1 MERTV
6 QMVKILKMRQALLI
20 LFLLFGF
27 SGHAQKAEVEQTI
40 QTFFEGFHAKDTLKI
55 KSTCSDK
62 LVLQSISETAK
73 GNKFS
78 TETPKDFLISMAT
91 IPADMQFEER
101 ILSYNIQVDGT
112 MAHAWTPYEFYINGK
127 FSHKGVNAFTL
138 FKTAEGW
145 KIVHLIDTR
154 RK

>member
-1 MERTV
+1 M
-6 QMVKILKMRQALLI
+6 MRSLI
-20 LFLLFGF
+20 LVLLLFGI
-27 SGHAQKAEVEQTI
+27 SGQAQKAEVQQTI
-40 QTFFEGFHAKDTLKI
+40 QTFFEGFHARDTLKI

-62 LVLQSISETAK
+62 LVLQSISESAK

-78 TETPKDFLISMAT
+78 EESPKEFYVSMAT
-91 IPADMQFEER
+91 IPAQMQFEER
-101 ILSYNIQVDGT
+101 ILDYNIQIDGT

-145 KIVHLIDTR
+145 RIVHLIDTR

>member
-1 MERTV
+1 MI
-6 QMVKILKMRQALLI
+6 KSLI
-20 LFLLFGF
+20 LVLLLLGI
-27 SGHAQKAEVEQTI
+27 SGQAQKAEVQQTI
-40 QTFFEGFHAKDTLKI
+40 QTFFEGFHARDTLKI

-62 LVLQSISETAK
+62 LVLQSISESAK

-78 TETPKDFLISMAT
+78 EESPKEFYVSMAT
-91 IPADMQFEER
+91 IPAEMQFEER
-101 ILSYNIQVDGT
+101 ILDYNIQIDGT

>member
-1 MERTV
+1 M
-6 QMVKILKMRQALLI
+6 MKSLI
-20 LFLLFGF
+20 LVLLLLGI
-27 SGHAQKAEVEQTI
+27 SGQAQKAEVQQTI
-40 QTFFEGFHAKDTLKI
+40 QTFFEGFHARDTLKI

-62 LVLQSISETAK
+62 LILQSISESAK

-78 TETPKDFLISMAT
+78 EESPKEFYVSMAT
-91 IPADMQFEER
+91 IPAEMQFEER
-101 ILSYNIQVDGT
+101 ILSYNIQIDGT

>member
-1 MERTV
+1 M
-6 QMVKILKMRQALLI
+6 KS
-20 LFLLFGF
+20 LLFGLLLLL
-27 SGHAQKAEVEQTI
+27 SIPGHAQKPEVQLTI

-55 KSTCSDK
+55 KSTCSEK
-62 LVLQSISETAK
+62 LVLQSISESAK

-78 TETPKDFLISMAT
+78 TETPKEFYVAMAT
-91 IPADMQFEER
+91 IPAEMQFEER
-101 ILSYNIQVDGT
+101 ILDYNIQIDGT

>member
-1 MERTV
+1 M
-6 QMVKILKMRQALLI
+6 MRSLI
-20 LFLLFGF
+20 LVLLLFGI
-27 SGHAQKAEVEQTI
+27 SGQAQKAEVQQTI
-40 QTFFEGFHAKDTLKI
+40 QTFFEGFHARDTLKI

-62 LVLQSISETAK
+62 LVLQSISESAK

-78 TETPKDFLISMAT
+78 EESPKEFYVSMAT
-91 IPADMQFEER
+91 IPAQMQFEER
-101 ILSYNIQVDGT
+101 ILDYNIQIDGT

>member
-1 MERTV
+1 M
-6 QMVKILKMRQALLI
+6 MRSLI
-20 LFLLFGF
+20 LVLLLFGI
-27 SGHAQKAEVEQTI
+27 SGQAQKAEVQQTI
-40 QTFFEGFHAKDTLKI
+40 QTFFEGFHARDTLKI

-62 LVLQSISETAK
+62 LVLQSISESAK

-78 TETPKDFLISMAT
+78 EESPKEFYVSMAT
-91 IPADMQFEER
+91 IPAEIQFEER
-101 ILSYNIQVDGT
+101 ILDYNIQIDGT

-145 KIVHLIDTR
+145 RIVHLIDTR

>member
-1 MERTV
+1 
-6 QMVKILKMRQALLI
+6 
-20 LFLLFGF
+20 
-27 SGHAQKAEVEQTI
+27 
-40 QTFFEGFHAKDTLKI
+40 
-55 KSTCSDK
+55 
-62 LVLQSISETAK
+62 
-73 GNKFS
+73 
-78 TETPKDFLISMAT
+78 MAT

>member
-27 SGHAQKAEVEQTI
+27 SGQAQKTEVQQTI

-73 GNKFS
+73 SNKFS
-78 TETPKDFLISMAT
+78 TETPKEFLIAMAT

>member
-1 MERTV
+1 MERTL
-6 QMVKILKMRQALLI
+6 QMVKIRMMRSLI
-20 LFLLFGF
+20 LVLLLFGI
-27 SGHAQKAEVEQTI
+27 SGQAQKAEVQQTI
-40 QTFFEGFHAKDTLKI
+40 QTFFEGFHARDTLKI

-62 LVLQSISETAK
+62 LVLQSISESAK

-78 TETPKDFLISMAT
+78 EESPKEFYVSMAT
-91 IPADMQFEER
+91 IPAEIQFEER
-101 ILSYNIQVDGT
+101 ILDYNIQIDGT

-145 KIVHLIDTR
+145 RIVHLIDTR

>member
-1 MERTV
+1 
-6 QMVKILKMRQALLI
+6 LL
-20 LFLLFGF
+20 LLAI
-27 SGHAQKAEVEQTI
+27 SGQAQKSEVQQTI

-55 KSTCSDK
+55 KSTCSEK
-62 LVLQSISETAK
+62 LVLQSISESAK

-78 TETPKDFLISMAT
+78 TETPNEFYVAMTT
-91 IPADMQFEER
+91 IPAEMQFEER
-101 ILSYNIQVDGT
+101 ILGYNIQIDGT

-127 FSHKGVNAFTL
+127 LSHKGVNAFTL
-138 FKTAEGW
+138 FKEAEGW

>member
-1 MERTV
+1 
-6 QMVKILKMRQALLI
+6 MVKIRMMRSLI
-20 LFLLFGF
+20 LVLLLFGI
-27 SGHAQKAEVEQTI
+27 SGQAQKAEVQQTI
-40 QTFFEGFHAKDTLKI
+40 QTFFEGFHARDTLKI

-62 LVLQSISETAK
+62 LVLQSISESAK

-78 TETPKDFLISMAT
+78 EESPKEFYVSMAT
-91 IPADMQFEER
+91 IPAQMQFEER
-101 ILSYNIQVDGT
+101 ILDYNIQIDGT

-145 KIVHLIDTR
+145 RIVHLIDTR

>member
-1 MERTV
+1 M
-6 QMVKILKMRQALLI
+6 MRSLI
-20 LFLLFGF
+20 LVLLLFGI
-27 SGHAQKAEVEQTI
+27 SGQAQKAEVQQTI
-40 QTFFEGFHAKDTLKI
+40 QTFFEGFHARDTLKI

-62 LVLQSISETAK
+62 LVLQSISESAK

-78 TETPKDFLISMAT
+78 EESPKEFYVSMAT
-91 IPADMQFEER
+91 IPAEMQFEER
-101 ILSYNIQVDGT
+101 ILDYNIQIDGT

>member
-1 MERTV
+1 
-6 QMVKILKMRQALLI
+6 MRNTLFSLLM
-20 LFLLFGF
+20 LFGF
-27 SGHAQKAEVEQTI
+27 SGQAQNIEVQKTI
-40 QTFFEGFHAKDTLKI
+40 ETFFEGFHAKDTVKI
-55 KSTCSDK
+55 KSICSEK
-62 LVLQSISETAK
+62 LILQSISESPK

-78 TETPKDFLISMAT
+78 EESPKEFYVSMAT
-91 IPADMQFEER
+91 IPAEVKFEEK

-127 FSHKGVNAFTL
+127 LSHKGVNAFTL
-138 FKTAEGW
+138 FKEANGW

>member
-1 MERTV
+1 M
-6 QMVKILKMRQALLI
+6 KS
-20 LFLLFGF
+20 LLFGLLLLL
-27 SGHAQKAEVEQTI
+27 SIPGHAQKPEVQQTI

-62 LVLQSISETAK
+62 LVLQSITESPK

-78 TETPKDFLISMAT
+78 EESPKEFYVSMAT
-91 IPADMQFEER
+91 IPAEMQFEER
-101 ILSYNIQVDGT
+101 ILSYNIQIDGT
-112 MAHAWTPYEFYINGK
+112 MAHVWTPYEFYINGK
-127 FSHKGVNAFTL
+127 LSHKGVNAFTL
-138 FKTAEGW
+138 FKEVEGW

>member
-1 MERTV
+1 M
-6 QMVKILKMRQALLI
+6 MRSLI
-20 LFLLFGF
+20 LVLLLFGI
-27 SGHAQKAEVEQTI
+27 SGQAQKAEVQQTI
-40 QTFFEGFHAKDTLKI
+40 QTFFEGFHARDTLKI

-62 LVLQSISETAK
+62 LVLQSISESAK

-78 TETPKDFLISMAT
+78 EESPKEFYVSMAT
-91 IPADMQFEER
+91 IPAEIQFEER
-101 ILSYNIQVDGT
+101 ILDYNIQIDGT

>member
-1 MERTV
+1 
-6 QMVKILKMRQALLI
+6 MRQTLLI
-20 LFLLFGF
+20 LLLLFGF
-27 SGHAQKAEVEQTI
+27 SGQAQKAEVQQTI
-40 QTFFEGFHAKDTLKI
+40 QTFFEGFHAKDTLKM

-62 LVLQSISETAK
+62 LVLQSISESTK

-78 TETPKDFLISMAT
+78 EESPKEFYVSMAT

-101 ILSYNIQVDGT
+101 ILSYNIQIDGT

-127 FSHKGVNAFTL
+127 LSHKGVNAFTL

>member
-1 MERTV
+1 MKNTV
-6 QMVKILKMRQALLI
+6 LWLFILLL
-20 LFLLFGF
+20 GF
-27 SGHAQKAEVEQTI
+27 SGQAQTDEVKQTI

-62 LVLQSISETAK
+62 LVLQSISENPK

-78 TETPKDFLISMAT
+78 EESPKAFYVSIAT
-91 IPADMQFEER
+91 IPAEVKFEER
-101 ILSYNIQVDGT
+101 ILSYHIQVDGS
-112 MAHAWTPYEFYINGK
+112 MAHAWTPYEFYLNGK
-127 FSHKGVNAFTL
+127 LSHKGVNAFTL

-145 KIVHLIDTR
+145 RIVHLIDTR

>member
-1 MERTV
+1 M
-6 QMVKILKMRQALLI
+6 MRSLI
-20 LFLLFGF
+20 LVLLLFGI
-27 SGHAQKAEVEQTI
+27 SGQAQKAEVQQTI
-40 QTFFEGFHAKDTLKI
+40 QTFFEGFHARDTLKI

-62 LVLQSISETAK
+62 LILQSISESAK

-78 TETPKDFLISMAT
+78 EESPKEFYVSMAT
-91 IPADMQFEER
+91 IPAEMQFEER
-101 ILSYNIQVDGT
+101 ILDYNIQIDGT

-127 FSHKGVNAFTL
+127 LSHKGVNAFTL

>member
-1 MERTV
+1 M
-6 QMVKILKMRQALLI
+6 MKSLI
-20 LFLLFGF
+20 LVLLLLGI
-27 SGHAQKAEVEQTI
+27 SGQAQKAEVQQTI
-40 QTFFEGFHAKDTLKI
+40 QTFFEGFHARDTLKI

-62 LVLQSISETAK
+62 LILQSISESAK

-78 TETPKDFLISMAT
+78 EESPKEFYVSMAT
-91 IPADMQFEER
+91 IPAEMQFEER
-101 ILSYNIQVDGT
+101 ILDYNIQIDGT

-127 FSHKGVNAFTL
+127 LSHKGVNAFTL

>member
-1 MERTV
+1 
-6 QMVKILKMRQALLI
+6 MVKIRMMKSLWLGLL
-20 LFLLFGF
+20 LLLSIFGQ
-27 SGHAQKAEVEQTI
+27 AQKSEVQQTI

-55 KSTCSDK
+55 KSTCSEK
-62 LVLQSISETAK
+62 LVLQSISESVK

-78 TETPKDFLISMAT
+78 EESPKEFYVSMAT
-91 IPADMQFEER
+91 IPSEMQFEER
-101 ILSYNIQVDGT
+101 ILSYNIQIDGT

-127 FSHKGVNAFTL
+127 LSHKGVNAFTL
-138 FKTAEGW
+138 FKEAEGW